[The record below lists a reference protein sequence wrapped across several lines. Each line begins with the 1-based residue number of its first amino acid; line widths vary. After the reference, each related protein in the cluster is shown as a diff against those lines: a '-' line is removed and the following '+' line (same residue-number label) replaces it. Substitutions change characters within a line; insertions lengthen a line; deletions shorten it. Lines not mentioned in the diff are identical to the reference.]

1 MSKPEH
7 RRRSSRHAV
16 RWQAAVV
23 FDHPHGK
30 PVVHTETEDLS
41 ADGAAIAT
49 AHGDLTGSVVTLLL
63 ALPSRKSGEAPRVHK
78 VRARVVSTVRSPG
91 MQRYRHGLS
100 FARAPGDGLD
110 ELDRVL
116 GGAAA
121 QPQPAEAAQGSR
133 VAPPLRPAQ
142 ARAAEGEA
150 REPQEQIDAA
160 VSGALERAYRYLRSF
175 AQNLNAEH
183 PSFPRGYAIPGVPEF
198 GGLMWLEGQVDY
210 HTREVSPAV
219 RLYERVSLRYLL
231 SARKHVHVEREF
243 PASQKLEQFLADSGI
258 EFSSQGTW
266 NKRGSLVKT
275 TFEFPCDVAASLVLQ
290 GQFDTG
296 RLLLRASN
304 VAGFGTVEQILAP
317 AAVSEKSLGELA
329 AFILGESAYLGGRL
343 LQGA

>member
-16 RWQAAVV
+16 RWKAAVV

-41 ADGAAIAT
+41 ADGAAIFT
-49 AHGDLTGSVVTLLL
+49 GHGDLTGSVVTLLL
-63 ALPSRKSGEAPRVHK
+63 ALPSRTSGEAPRVHK

-91 MQRYRHGLS
+91 MQQYRHGLS
-100 FARAPGDGLD
+100 FMRTAGDGLD
-110 ELDRVL
+110 ELDRLL
-116 GGAAA
+116 GAVA
-121 QPQPAEAAQGSR
+121 PQAMSGEAAEGGR
-133 VAPPLRPAQ
+133 LARLRPH
-142 ARAAEGEA
+142 AREMAGEA

-160 VSGALERAYRYLRSF
+160 VSRALERAYRYLRDF
-175 AQNLNAEH
+175 AQKLNSEH
-183 PSFPRGYAIPGVPEF
+183 PSFPRGYAIPGVREF

-275 TFEFPCDVAASLVLQ
+275 TFEFPCDVTASLVLQ

-317 AAVSEKSLGELA
+317 AALNEKSLDELG
-329 AFILGESAYLGGRL
+329 AFILGESVHLGRFL

>member
-1 MSKPEH
+1 MNKPEH

-23 FDHPHGK
+23 FDHPAGK

-49 AHGDLTGSVVTLLL
+49 AHGDLTGSAVTLLL
-63 ALPSRKSGEAPRVHK
+63 ALPSRRSGEAPRVHK

-91 MQRYRHGLS
+91 MERYRHGLS
-100 FARAPGDGLD
+100 FVRAPGDGLD

-116 GGAAA
+116 GAVAS
-121 QPQPAEAAQGSR
+121 Q
-133 VAPPLRPAQ
+133 APPRRLART
-142 ARAAEGEA
+142 RAADGEA
-150 REPQEQIDAA
+150 RETQEQLDAA
-160 VSGALERAYRYLRSF
+160 VSGALETAYRYLRGF
-175 AQNLNAEH
+175 VQRVNAEH

-198 GGLMWLEGQVDY
+198 SGLMWLEGQVDY
-210 HTREVSPAV
+210 HTREISPAV

-231 SARKHVHVEREF
+231 SARKQVHVEREF
-243 PASQKLEQFLADSGI
+243 PASQKLEQYLADSGI

-290 GQFDTG
+290 GQFDSG

-317 AAVSEKSLGELA
+317 AAVSEKSLDELA
-329 AFILGESAYLGGRL
+329 AFILGESAHLGGRL